1 MSSKL
6 EPTSIEKKKQDNGIE
21 TDPVGKASNF
31 FQSLLN
37 KFINLI
43 LLILMGSIILYGTRV
58 AQANVLPTDF
68 NCFPYT
74 DTMAQVKE
82 VIVNTDIIK
91 SKGGKFS
98 VKLRFPS
105 GPDDSN
111 TTILKSGLIAYF
123 RNLKQ
128 SPDAISIYLYIA
140 TILHSLISVNLSL
153 LNTVYNMMNGGLTE
167 TLIIFL
173 SPLIIFILLFMLFF
187 GNNFYLVY
195 LFFYNTWLFYCD
207 KTMVNEKAT
216 WAQTEE
222 NGMWTSGWF
231 IRSLCIVFGV
241 WFFLSTVGMLLLPIL
256 SIFAVVYSFIL
267 PIFMEAEIIP
277 SDASASKKKTAYTYK
292 NMLIN
297 ILKYKMNILM
307 YIISFIVVLDAY
319 SNLGTY
325 ECMAAILV
333 CILLYFFKPEI
344 YTSYTPKPND
354 PFTPDF
360 SPSVQASRDCI
371 PGDTA
376 TPAPDGEEGGEEEK
390 GGDKEP
396 SAPPL
401 VEGEGEEGGEP
412 PVVEGA
418 LIDKVPGTVV
428 EINDKSDPEA
438 VQGTVISTNG
448 EPVNTSV
455 GTPIK
460 EEAIPTALGKVGGRK
475 TKKSRK

>member
-1 MSSKL
+1 
-6 EPTSIEKKKQDNGIE
+6 
-21 TDPVGKASNF
+21 
-31 FQSLLN
+31 
-37 KFINLI
+37 
-43 LLILMGSIILYGTRV
+43 MGSIILYGTRV

-98 VKLRFPS
+98 VKLKFPS

-140 TILHSLISVNLSL
+140 TILHSLLSVNLSL

-173 SPLIIFILLFMLFF
+173 SPLIIFILLFILFF

-207 KTMVNEKAT
+207 KSEPVNGKVT
-216 WAQTEE
+216 WAQTED
-222 NGMWTSGWF
+222 NHMWNSGW
-231 IRSLCIVFGV
+231 ILRSLCIVFLV
-241 WFFLSTVGMLLLPIL
+241 WLLLSTVGMLLLPVL

-277 SDASASKKKTAYTYK
+277 SDASNKKKTVYTYK

-307 YIISFIVVLDAY
+307 YIISFIVVTDAY
-319 SNLGTY
+319 STLGTY

-344 YTSYTPKPND
+344 YTAYTPKPND

-371 PGDTA
+371 PEATA
-376 TPAPDGEEGGEEEK
+376 TPAPDGEEGKGEE
-390 GGDKEP
+390 GGDKDP

-401 VEGEGEEGGEP
+401 VEGEEGEEGGGEKDPSAPPIKEGEGGEP
-412 PVVEGA
+412 SVVEGA
-418 LIDKVPGTVV
+418 VIDTDNQVPGTVV

-438 VQGTVISTNG
+438 VQGTVISRDG
-448 EPVNTSV
+448 EPVTTSV
-455 GTPIK
+455 ATPIE
-460 EEAIPTALGKVGGRK
+460 EEARPLAKTGGRK
-475 TKKSRK
+475 TKKVRK